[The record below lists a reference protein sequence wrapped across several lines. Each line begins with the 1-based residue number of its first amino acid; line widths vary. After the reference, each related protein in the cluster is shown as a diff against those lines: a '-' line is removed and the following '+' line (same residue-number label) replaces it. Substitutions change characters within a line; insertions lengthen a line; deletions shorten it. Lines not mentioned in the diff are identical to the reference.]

1 MPKNNSGVTQLKDQR
16 LQKRNE
22 EKNGHLSPS
31 ESTSHTKQKVIQIP
45 LTIAK
50 MA

>member
-1 MPKNNSGVTQLKDQR
+1 MTQVLRSLKTKDY
-16 LQKRNE
+16 KKHNE

-31 ESTSHTKQKVIQIP
+31 ESTSHTKRKVIQIP
-45 LTIAK
+45 ITIAK